1 MNDSKAGNSKLNS
14 TKNATLYRIALSAVN
29 QSDGIPILQ
38 NTRFSDS
45 GHARTVLG
53 IGCVFRRSTM
63 HECFPNDAK
72 QNSVMANDLWSLDW
86 PKHHRLYAPYAF
98 ERLFN
103 ANSCSGNYQINT
115 DVTGIVPNIKK
126 PSAMAGFF

>member
-1 MNDSKAGNSKLNS
+1 MRRSIEFLYLLIINVIAPQLLK
-14 TKNATLYRIALSAVN
+14 TLAFL
-29 QSDGIPILQ
+29 IPAM
-38 NTRFSDS
+38 
-45 GHARTVLG
+45 HARFWALVVFFVVLQCMN
-53 IGCVFRRSTM
+53 IFR
-63 HECFPNDAK
+63 NDAK
-72 QNSVMANDLWSLDW
+72 QNSVMANDLWSLDC

-126 PSAMAGFF
+126 PSSTAGFF